1 MKLQTKQIPSLP
13 QSNTTSEK
21 RKMANL
27 DRINELIGEKDF
39 DKAQELIEP
48 ALKEEPDNIE
58 LLKLAGLTAVNQGN
72 YDKARIAFETV
83 VKYNPEDATSFFYLG
98 SCYDNL
104 GDLVSAK
111 MLT

>member
-1 MKLQTKQIPSLP
+1 
-13 QSNTTSEK
+13 
-21 RKMANL
+21 MANL

-104 GDLVSAK
+104 GDLSK
-111 MLT
+111 KCLPDSYKTPSGLSGRI